1 MADIDRRHLMT
12 LTGAAGMAALLPGVT
27 LPMTAA
33 IAKPQATL
41 KAGAFEVMSFS
52 DGYLSLNARMA
63 APNADPEK
71 YKAAQAAAGNAGDVV
86 RSPLNVSLIKS
97 GKELILIDVGSGD
110 RFMSSAG
117 KLGAALEAAGI
128 DRERIT
134 RVVYTH
140 AHPDHLWGS
149 VNEFDELTFPQ
160 ASYYISETEWNFWT
174 DKDAINKV
182 AKDRQFFVVGAQ
194 RNLTAVKGRIKTV
207 KPGDEI
213 ISGITLRDTK
223 GHTPGHVSVEV
234 GSGNDRI
241 LILGDALTHP
251 IISFQ
256 YPEWQPTSDQ
266 IPDVAAA
273 TRKKLLA
280 SLAADKT
287 RIIGYHLPGGGV
299 GRVEAKDG
307 TFRFAPGA

>member
-1 MADIDRRHLMT
+1 MAKIDRRQLMS
-12 LTGAAGMAALLPGVT
+12 LSGAAGMAALLPAVT
-27 LPMTAA
+27 IPGAPAL
-33 IAKPQATL
+33 AKAQHSL
-41 KAGAFEVMSFS
+41 KSGAFEVLTFS
-52 DGYLSLNARMA
+52 DGYLSLNPRMA

-71 YKAAQAAAGNAGDVV
+71 YKAAQAAAGNTGNVY
-86 RSPLNVSLIKS
+86 RSPLNVSLIKT
-97 GKELILIDVGSGD
+97 GKELILVDVGSGD

-117 KLGAALEAAGI
+117 KLVAALEAAGI
-128 DRERIT
+128 NAEQIT
-134 RVVYTH
+134 RVIYTH

-149 VNEFDELTFPQ
+149 VNEFDELSFPQ
-160 ASYYISETEWNFWT
+160 ASFYISETEWNYWT
-174 DKDAINKV
+174 AKDAITKIS
-182 AKDRQFFVVGAQ
+182 KDRQFFVVGAQ
-194 RNLTAVKGRIKTV
+194 RNLKAVKGRLKTV

-256 YPEWQPTSDQ
+256 YPQWQPSSDQ
-266 IPDVAAA
+266 VPDVAAA
-273 TRKKLLA
+273 TRQKLLPA
-280 SLAADKT
+280 LAADKT

-299 GRVEAKDG
+299 GRVEAKG
-307 TFRFAPGA
+307 TGFRFAPGA